1 MARSSSL
8 LISCAVAVAAV
19 VSVAS
24 LGRSFVGT
32 PATVGLRAG
41 QRDPSVEMQFFGG
54 SPSPPPSRPSSSVGG
69 DWRAKAQAD
78 LYSQSGVYVVS
89 ASILFLCLCVLS
101 GNTGPGYFGGFFD
114 YKL

>member
-8 LISCAVAVAAV
+8 MISCAVAVGAV
-19 VSVAS
+19 VSMAS
-24 LGRSFVGT
+24 LGLSFVGT
-32 PATVGLRAG
+32 PATAGLRAG
-41 QRDPSVEMQFFGG
+41 QRESSVEMQFFGG
-54 SPSPPPSRPSSSVGG
+54 SSSPAPSRPSSPAGG
-69 DWRAKAQAD
+69 DWRARARAD

-89 ASILFLCLCVLS
+89 FSILFLCLCVLS

>member
-8 LISCAVAVAAV
+8 LIACAIAVIAV

-24 LGRSFVGT
+24 LGLSFVGA
-32 PATVGLRAG
+32 PATAGLRAG
-41 QRDPSVEMQFFGG
+41 QRQPSVEMQFFGG
-54 SPSPPPSRPSSSVGG
+54 SPLPGPSRASSSAGG
-69 DWRAKAQAD
+69 DWRARAQAD